1 MLSKDDR
8 AGNSAVAPRPLTEL
22 LACPGSL
29 EQRLGASSE
38 RRDYKAGD
46 LIFSQGDRCEGL
58 FLLLAGEFCRSSYRR
73 DKRVNL
79 GILHPGDL
87 VELAAVL
94 GDGGYNFSLQATTDA
109 AALLFPMSVLRAAFQ
124 EYSPLRMHL
133 LEELGREVSRAYGS
147 VYVQRK
153 TRNRHPGTE
162 EQGS

>member
-1 MLSKDDR
+1 MLSKEDG
-8 AGNSAVAPRPLTEL
+8 AGKSAVAPRPLTEL

-29 EQRLGASSE
+29 EQRIGASSE

-46 LIFSQGDRCEGL
+46 QVFCQGEKCEGL

-79 GILHPGDL
+79 GVLHPGDL

-94 GDGGYNFSLQATTDA
+94 GDGGYNYSLQATTDA
-109 AALLFPMSVLRAAFQ
+109 TALLFPIAILRGAFQ

-153 TRNRHPGTE
+153 TRNRHTE
-162 EQGS
+162 SEKQE

>member
-1 MLSKDDR
+1 MLSKNDR
-8 AGNSAVAPRPLTEL
+8 ASKNSVTPRPLTEL

-46 LIFSQGDRCEGL
+46 LLFSQGAECEGL
-58 FLLLAGEFCRSSYRR
+58 YLLLAGEFCRSSYRR

-94 GDGGYNFSLQATTDA
+94 GDGGHNYSLQATTDA
-109 AALLFPMSVLRAAFQ
+109 TALLFPMATLRAAFQ

-153 TRNRHPGTE
+153 TRTRHTE
-162 EQGS
+162 SES

>member
-8 AGNSAVAPRPLTEL
+8 PGNDAVAPRPLTEL

-46 LIFSQGDRCEGL
+46 QLFSQGDKCEGL

-79 GILHPGDL
+79 GVLHPGDL

-94 GDGGYNFSLQATTDA
+94 GDGGYNYSLQATTDA
-109 AALLFPMSVLRAAFQ
+109 TALMFPMATLRAAFQ

-153 TRNRHPGTE
+153 TRSRHTE
-162 EQGS
+162 NKEQA